1 MEDHYT
7 VLGLSHRQHDPHLNA
22 QDVRKAYRQALLKH
36 HPDKVDS
43 GQNEHGMVGMAARGA
58 RGDAKYTID
67 QITTASSVLSD
78 ATLRAEYDR
87 LLRQQ
92 GRDTDAVKF
101 FTGLDTVDLDDLDD
115 DETQGI
121 WFRGCRCGDDRG
133 FIVSEDDLEA
143 ATGGELV
150 VGCKGCSLWLKV
162 LFSVAIDDPADD
174 AEDK

>member
-36 HPDKVDS
+36 HPDKVES
-43 GQNEHGMVGMAARGA
+43 GQNGNGTATSADK
-58 RGDAKYTID
+58 GDAKYTID

-78 ATLRAEYDR
+78 ATLRAEYDQ

-92 GRDTDAVKF
+92 SRDADAVKF
-101 FTGLDTVDLDDLDD
+101 FTGLDTVDLDDLEY
-115 DETQGI
+115 DEVQNM
-121 WFRGCRCGDDRG
+121 WFRGCRCGGDRG
-133 FIVSEDDLEA
+133 FIVTEDDLEA

-162 LFSVAIDDPADD
+162 LFQVAVDDFEGV
-174 AEDK
+174 EDR